1 MTLHGRIP
9 GKPGLWEI
17 AVDRTGVAGG
27 GASVSSVACIDPS
40 YHAERCDWITPGLFD
55 LQVNGIAGT
64 SFTDPDVPTSAL
76 AAADERI
83 RSHGVSRYCPT
94 VITRD
99 GKTTIAVLERLGG
112 AMAAGAMPAA
122 WGIHLEGPYISSEDG
137 YRGVHRREY
146 ARDPD
151 WSEFCLFQE
160 ASGGRVRIVTVA
172 PERTGSEE
180 FIRRAAGSGV
190 TVSLGHTNAAPAE
203 IERAVRA
210 GARMSTHLFN
220 GCARLVDRHVNPI
233 YSQLAADE
241 LVACFIADGHHIP
254 PAALRVGF
262 RAKGLDRS
270 ILASDIAHLSG
281 LPDGEYEMEGNRV
294 ELRDGGIWVKGSY
307 MLSGAA
313 RTLERDVELL
323 AREREPGIE
332 RALLMASANPS
343 AAVGERAWAELLPG
357 RAGPIAVFSWD
368 GATLAPPTRI
378 GF

>member
-1 MTLHGRIP
+1 MTLRGRIP
-9 GKPGLWEI
+9 GKPGLWQI
-17 AVDRTGVAGG
+17 DVGG
-27 GASVSSVACIDPS
+27 THSIGSVACLDPS
-40 YHAERCDWITPGLFD
+40 YRAERCDWITPGLFD

-64 SFTDPDVPTSAL
+64 SFTDPDVQASAL
-76 AAADERI
+76 AAADERL

-99 GKTTIAVLERLGG
+99 GKTTIEILERLGG
-112 AMAAGAMPAA
+112 VMAAGAMPSA

-151 WSEFCLFQE
+151 WSEFCRFQE

-172 PERTGSEE
+172 PERTGCED

-190 TVSLGHTNAAPAE
+190 LVSLGHTNPAPADV
-203 IERAVRA
+203 ERAVRA

-241 LVACFIADGHHIP
+241 LFACFIADGHHIP
-254 PAALRVGF
+254 AAPLLVGL
-262 RAKGLDRS
+262 RAKGPERS
-270 ILASDIAHLSG
+270 ILVSDIAHLSG
-281 LPDGEYEMEGNRV
+281 LPDGEHEMEGNRV
-294 ELRDGGIWVKGSY
+294 EVRDGGIWVKGSY

-313 RTLERDVELL
+313 RTLEQDVEIL
-323 AREREPGIE
+323 ARGREPGIE
-332 RALLMASANPS
+332 RALLMASATPS
-343 AAVGERAWAELLPG
+343 AAVGERVWAELLPG
-357 RAGPIAVFSWD
+357 RVGPLAVFAWD
-368 GATLAPPTRI
+368 GASLALSARI